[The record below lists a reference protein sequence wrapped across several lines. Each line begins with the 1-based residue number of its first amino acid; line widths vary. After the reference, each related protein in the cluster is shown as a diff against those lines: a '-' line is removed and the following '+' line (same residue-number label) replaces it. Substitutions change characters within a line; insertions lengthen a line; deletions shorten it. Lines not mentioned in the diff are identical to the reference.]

1 MPAGGLG
8 LGAVSSMAG
17 NIGAGA
23 TGLLSGITGFFQ
35 KKQGN
40 KLLGQNPFPTEGMPS
55 EILANQQIAQGQ
67 ATQGLPSEEY
77 AQAQKNIQRNQ
88 AAAISSAATSPGGAV
103 RNLGAIQEMSNNAT
117 GQLDAANAEARR
129 QNTGQLMNVNNQ
141 VASWKDKLFDWNQR
155 AKYEQNRQYA
165 MSLIGA
171 GNANMIQGADKL
183 IGGLVGAGTGA
194 ALGGGGSKTGAGP
207 AGGSNANA
215 GAYAE
220 PNAGAA
226 LGQAFSSGTVI

>member
-1 MPAGGLG
+1 
-8 LGAVSSMAG
+8 MAG

-55 EILANQQIAQGQ
+55 EVLANQQIAQGE
-67 ATQGLPSEEY
+67 ATQGLPSEQY
-77 AQAQKNIQRNQ
+77 QQAQKNIQRNQ
-88 AAAISSAATSPGGAV
+88 AAAMSSAATSPGGAV

-171 GNANMIQGADKL
+171 GNANMIAGADKL
-183 IGGLVGAGTGA
+183 ASGLIGAGTGG
-194 ALGGGGSKTGAGP
+194 ALSGGGSKSTAGMAPGAYEYTPGLAPTGGGADP
-207 AGGSNANA
+207 SSMLAGGQMNTTA
-215 GAYAE
+215 
-220 PNAGAA
+220 PNI
-226 LGQAFSSGTVI
+226 LFR